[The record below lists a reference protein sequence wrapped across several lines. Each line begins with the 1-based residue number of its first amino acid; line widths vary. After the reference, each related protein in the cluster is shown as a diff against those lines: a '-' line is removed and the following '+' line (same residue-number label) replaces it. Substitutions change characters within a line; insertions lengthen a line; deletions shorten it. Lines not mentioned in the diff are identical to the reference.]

1 MSMSNKRLIFYAV
14 FALFHI
20 VFVIVALTMP
30 ASEDYTAMFKYL
42 KWIPVFKF
50 ASLFGLALIIADVVW
65 SFIIHRDAQK
75 EKNALTQELTHLKAK
90 LFDLQ
95 EGKNTP
101 AQKTPKP

>member
-20 VFVIVALTMP
+20 ISVIVTLTMP
-30 ASEDYTAMFKYL
+30 STDDYTQLFSYL
-42 KWIPVFKF
+42 KWIPMFKV
-50 ASLFGLALIIADVVW
+50 ATMFGLILIVVDIVW
-65 SFIIHRDAQK
+65 SYIVNRDAQR
-75 EKNALTQELTHLKAK
+75 EKDALSNELTHLKAK

-95 EGKNTP
+95 EGKSTP